1 MHTKKT
7 ASVPVPHVPTSLVP
21 MAILLSEPDGWI
33 SVYGVQSPKKI
44 IEMTISNDFDLK

>member
-7 ASVPVPHVPTSLVP
+7 ASVPAPHVPTSLVP

-33 SVYGVQSPKKI
+33 SVYGSNLPKK
-44 IEMTISNDFDLK
+44 L